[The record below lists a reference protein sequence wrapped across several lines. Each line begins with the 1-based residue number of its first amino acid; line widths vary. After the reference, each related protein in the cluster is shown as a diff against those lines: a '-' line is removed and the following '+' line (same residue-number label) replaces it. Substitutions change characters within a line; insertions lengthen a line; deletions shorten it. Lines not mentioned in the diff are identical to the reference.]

1 MSLGNQMRALQRSA
15 AAFRQEAFGTKTDG
29 TPVTVD
35 YNSGEFPLLT
45 GYYSPIK
52 TRQQTE
58 QAGFLDMHDAIV
70 RVIKASYPAF
80 APTIDAPIT
89 IKEGEAEIA
98 LRINEIA
105 GTHPLSPEWVLG
117 CKAQN

>member
-1 MSLGNQMRALQRSA
+1 MRQGM
-15 AAFRQEAFGTKTDG
+15 FGTKADG

-35 YNSGEFPLLT
+35 YDNGAIPALP

-70 RVIKASYPAF
+70 RVIKTSAPTF
-80 APTIDAPIT
+80 NPTIDAVLTIPLIT
-89 IKEGEAEIA
+89 ITGDDTEIT
-98 LRINEIA
+98 LRIDEIA
-105 GTHPLSPEWVLG
+105 GTHPLSAEWVLG
-117 CKAQN
+117 CKAQD